1 MDDVDRTIE
10 ALCRLPVDFH
20 TEGNV
25 SPINLIVRSG
35 YPAVASQLTVDRVRR
50 CLAAH
55 PNWVDS
61 WFIWSDD
68 QRSSPA
74 WWLAEKSATTYE
86 VGYYDPKHEREEP
99 PLVFDDRVRA
109 CAEFMVRAI
118 GSIERSRLRVEAIR
132 MPGESYVDAAMRLS
146 RTRKT
151 C

>member
-1 MDDVDRTIE
+1 MDDPDRTIE

-20 TEGNV
+20 ALGNV
-25 SPINLIVRSG
+25 SPVDLVVRSG
-35 YPAVASQLTVDRVRR
+35 YPAVASQVTADRARR

-55 PNWVDS
+55 PDWVDS
-61 WFIWSDD
+61 WFVWSDD

-86 VGYYDPKHEREEP
+86 VGYSDPKLERQEP

-118 GSIERSRLRVEAIR
+118 ASIEASRRRVEATR
-132 MPGESYVDAAMRLS
+132 MPGESYLDAAVRLS
-146 RTRKT
+146 RTRT
-151 C
+151 N